1 MSTLF
6 LISYIT
12 LWVLVLALV
21 LVSILILRQIGMVYL
36 KTAGGVSRG
45 GLSIGTRLP
54 DLQLPLLGGG
64 RVILSENRHSR
75 TLIVFTSPKCA
86 PCQMLLPHLAN
97 FVSKATS
104 TRVVLV
110 VQDATNEEVAEFT
123 KNLPAE
129 IEVVPTRDR
138 SLFEEVFKGEVTPF
152 AFCIDQNLRV
162 VHKGLANDLQDL
174 LHMTD
179 DAKEESVA

>member
-1 MSTLF
+1 MSTFF
-6 LISYIT
+6 LVSYIT

-21 LVSILILRQIGMVYL
+21 GVSILILRQIGMVYL

-45 GLSIGTRLP
+45 GLSIGSRVG

-64 RVILSENRHSR
+64 RIILSQNTQAR

-86 PCQMLLPHLAN
+86 PCQMLLPHLADFAN
-97 FVSKATS
+97 RTTS
-104 TRVVLV
+104 TRIVLV

-123 KNLPAE
+123 KNLPAD
-129 IEVVPTRDR
+129 IGVVPIKDR

-152 AFCIDQNLRV
+152 AFCIDQNLQV
-162 VHKGLANDLQDL
+162 VHKGLANDLEDL
-174 LHMTD
+174 VHMTSD
-179 DAKEESVA
+179 LNEESVA